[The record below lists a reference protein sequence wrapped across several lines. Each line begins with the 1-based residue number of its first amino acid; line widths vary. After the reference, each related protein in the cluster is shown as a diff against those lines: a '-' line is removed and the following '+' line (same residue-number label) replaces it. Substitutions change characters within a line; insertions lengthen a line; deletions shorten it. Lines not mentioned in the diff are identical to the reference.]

1 MDDEMGEREGKEE
14 KIREILLRNPDIVNV
29 KNINY
34 RLTQE
39 WEVPDWIKIKPVDK
53 NAEDE
58 DLINLGKR
66 QRTTI
71 HNVDNLTDAQ
81 FIKAIEDG

>member
-1 MDDEMGEREGKEE
+1 MGEREGKEE